1 MVPYIEDAFILSR
14 FSAYGRKR
22 TITSLAAGG
31 AAVPRPMRALA
42 RRLRLGRARF
52 YGIKAVELPMLR
64 AWIRLFW

>member
-22 TITSLAAGG
+22 AITAKPREALPS
-31 AAVPRPMRALA
+31 PRPMRALA

-64 AWIRLFW
+64 AWIRLCR